1 MSRFEEDPIPT
12 PEPEPIPEPTP
23 EPEPEPEPEVDH
35 DDDPEPEPEPEPG
48 ESPEEHRKRK
58 GGYQRKLERERKA
71 AEDARAEAAYLRGQ
85 LEALKP
91 QTQPVASADG
101 EPTQDQFD
109 DYDSYLR
116 ALTRWE
122 VKQELKQE
130 TERSKAQSVENAW
143 KEKETLAKSRFA
155 DYDEVADLRQLSPTP
170 AMAQTILELELGTE
184 VLYWLGKHPQENAR
198 IKTLSPMAQ
207 AVALGKIESQLAIK
221 PETKPKPQAPAPL
234 GPVTPLGKGAPA
246 VKSARYEEY

>member
-12 PEPEPIPEPTP
+12 PEPEPIPEPVL

-35 DDDPEPEPEPEPG
+35 EDDPEPEPEPEPG

-91 QTQPVASADG
+91 QAQPAKTSDG
-101 EPTQDQFD
+101 EPMQDQFD

-130 TERSKAQSVENAW
+130 SEKAKAREVENAFEQ
-143 KEKETLAKSRFA
+143 KEALARAKYK
-155 DYDEVADLRQLSPTP
+155 DYDEVVDLRQLSPTK
-170 AMAQTILELELGTE
+170 AMAQVFIEAELGTD
-184 VLYWLGKHPQENAR
+184 LMYWLSTHPQENAR
-198 IKTLSPMAQ
+198 IKTLSEVGQ
-207 AVALGKIESQLAIK
+207 IRALTKIESQLATK
-221 PETKPKPQAPAPL
+221 PEPKPKPQAPAPL
-234 GPVTPLGKGAPA
+234 VPVTPMGKGTPA
-246 VKSARYEEY
+246 AKSTRYEEY